1 MSKDTDKALDV
12 IGQKLR
18 LKEEIDAPFDEHEL
32 SEEEITI
39 APADEDTS
47 TSKISYKLSSKDIGF
62 NALCQLNLGK
72 AYIYR
77 DGERKK
83 YPANDKQAMNEKWL
97 DFILEGIKNASNPVV
112 VVTDIFTRVTT
123 GNYDEV
129 LPYREQ
135 LGYIYRKLNDPAIKD
150 KIIILARGSIEQSII
165 NNGGPDLMQKLG
177 NMLGIPERVT
187 NGGSLITATIKNSY
201 TRETDSISF
210 AHVDRKINTRTTLAK
225 TMKKFSEE
233 HPGYDVYYCTNAKQN
248 WCGAGVTTYRDENG
262 EVKEKTCWY
271 ISFGPMYEYDKFN
284 LNRPEI
290 GPYTLNK
297 NWYKIFT
304 DENSN
309 VRMEFVN
316 YIFPD
321 KNKQDTSNYVAS
333 VVTDALTASYQ
344 DLIATIDAN
353 LGKFVEKDSKRAR
366 KEILSS
372 IQTAKEKAKEE
383 KLTPK
388 KAPAKRA
395 KKVAPKAEKPK
406 TQDVQDE
413 TQSSQEG
420 GEEWNQ

>member
-18 LKEEIDAPFDEHEL
+18 LKEEIDAPFDEKEL
-32 SEEEITI
+32 SEEDIVI

-47 TSKISYKLSSKDIGF
+47 TSKISYRLSSKDIGF

-77 DGERKK
+77 NGERKK
-83 YPANDKQAMNEKWL
+83 YPPNDKQAMNEKWL

-123 GNYDEV
+123 GNYEEV

-135 LGYIYRKLNDPAIKD
+135 LGYIYRKLNDPAIRD

-187 NGGSLITATIKNSY
+187 NGGSIITATIKNSH
-201 TRETDSISF
+201 THGTDSISF

-248 WCGAGVTTYRDENG
+248 WCGAGVTTYRDEKG

-297 NWYKIFT
+297 NWYKVFT
-304 DENSN
+304 DEASN
-309 VRMEFVN
+309 VKMEFVN

-344 DLIATIDAN
+344 DLIATIDAS
-353 LGKFVEKDSKRAR
+353 LGKFVEKESKRAR

-372 IQTAKEKAKEE
+372 IQDAKEKAKEE
-383 KLTPK
+383 KAEPKKPAPKGKKATPK
-388 KAPAKRA
+388 AKPQLQE
-395 KKVAPKAEKPK
+395 VEDT
-406 TQDVQDE
+406 TQNP
-413 TQSSQEG
+413 EG